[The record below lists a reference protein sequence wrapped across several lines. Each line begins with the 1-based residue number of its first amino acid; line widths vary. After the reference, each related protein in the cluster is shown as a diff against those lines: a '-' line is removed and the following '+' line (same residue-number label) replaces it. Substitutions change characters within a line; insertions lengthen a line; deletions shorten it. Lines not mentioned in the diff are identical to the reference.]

1 MNEANKVGTKTLDAA
16 YKLAIKSLD
25 SSSREASSVDTKLI
39 GTLAV
44 SIIVVGLLPI
54 VPGEPGL
61 TIWHYW
67 PNWFLY
73 LGVGAFLWVGFW
85 VYQGFRARDFNA
97 LATLSPTLLRE
108 HYWDFDADTFKTE
121 IYEGVQKAWE
131 DNRRHLDSKTTAFIL
146 ALPAA
151 ALEIIFLLVWIF
163 TRAAFPISS

>member
-1 MNEANKVGTKTLDAA
+1 MSTVEPKTLNSA
-16 YKLAIKSLD
+16 YNLAIKALD
-25 SSSREASSVDTKLI
+25 SSSREASSIDTKLI
-39 GTLAV
+39 GIFAV

-54 VPGEPGL
+54 VPGNPGL

-97 LATLSPTLLRE
+97 VATLSPSLLRKY
-108 HYWDFDADTFKTE
+108 YWHFDEDTFKME
-121 IYEGVQKAWE
+121 IYEWVQTAWD
-131 DNRRHLDSKTTAFIL
+131 DNRRHLDSKSTAFIL

-151 ALEIIFLLVWIF
+151 ALEIIFLQVWIF

>member
-1 MNEANKVGTKTLDAA
+1 MSTVEPKTLNAA
-16 YKLAIKSLD
+16 YNLAIKALD

-97 LATLSPTLLRE
+97 LATLSPSLLRKF
-108 HYWDFDADTFKTE
+108 YWDFDADTFKLE
-121 IYEGVQKAWE
+121 IYEWVQTAWD
-131 DNRRHLDSKTTAFIL
+131 DNRRHLDSKGTAFIL